1 MTCRVITY
9 HEVMTR
15 WQPDARS
22 RLERAAT
29 ELFLEQGFAATTV
42 PQIAARA
49 DLTTRTYFRHFAD
62 KREVLFNVEN
72 ELPSVVAEVMA
83 NTPANLGPL
92 DAIGHALTLVAT
104 TRLEGY
110 RDHMGVRRSIIKS
123 DSGLRERDLNK
134 GAVLTAAART
144 AFLGRG
150 LSDLDATVAAH
161 TSTLVFN
168 ASVDRWLDD
177 DSGRPLTAFLTETIA
192 SVRAISEP

>member
-1 MTCRVITY
+1 
-9 HEVMTR
+9 MTR

-22 RLERAAT
+22 RLEQAAT